1 MNKCLIIDDELPA
14 RELIQAYLEVL
25 PDFEVV
31 NSIDNAIDGFVY
43 LQNHQVDLLFLD
55 IQMPR
60 MTGLELLKSLQ
71 TRPKVVLTTA
81 FREFAADGF
90 DLDVLDYLVKP
101 ISQERFLKTI
111 SKYLYF
117 KEIVQNTSS
126 AKSAIDDAYIF
137 LKVDKE
143 HKKVFLNE
151 ILYIEGLKDYIKVY
165 TLLGMFVVYERLGYM
180 EAKLPESK
188 FVRVHKSFIVS
199 LKKVSKY
206 TNEVLNINQ
215 YEIPLG
221 RMYKQNFLGKVES
234 QEKG

>member
-31 NSIDNAIDGFVY
+31 NSIDNAIDGFIY

-143 HKKVFLNE
+143 QKKVFLNE

-165 TLLGMFVVYERLGYM
+165 TLQGMYVVYERLGYM

-188 FVRVHKSFIVS
+188 FIRVHKSFIVS
-199 LKKVSKY
+199 LNKVSKY

-215 YEIPLG
+215 QEIPLG
-221 RMYKQNFLGKVES
+221 RIYKQNFLNKVGSNE
-234 QEKG
+234 

>member
-43 LQNHQVDLLFLD
+43 LQSHPVDLLFLD

-101 ISQERFLKTI
+101 ISQERFLETI

-117 KEIVQNTSS
+117 QEIAQNASS
-126 AKSAIDDAYIF
+126 QKSAIDDAYIF

-143 HKKVFLNE
+143 QKKIFLNE

-165 TLLGMFVVYERLGYM
+165 TLKGMYVVYERLGYM

-188 FVRVHKSFIVS
+188 FVRVHKSFIIS
-199 LKKVSKY
+199 LDKVSKY
-206 TNEVLNINQ
+206 TNEVLNIDQ

-221 RMYKQNFLGKVES
+221 RMYKQNFLSKVGL
-234 QEKG
+234 QE

>member
-43 LQNHQVDLLFLD
+43 LQSHPVDLLFLD

-71 TRPKVVLTTA
+71 KRPKVVLTTA
-81 FREFAADGF
+81 FREFAVDGF

-111 SKYLYF
+111 SKYMYF
-117 KEIVQNTSS
+117 QEITQNVSS
-126 AKSAIDDAYIF
+126 QKPIIEDAYIF
-137 LKVDKE
+137 FKVDKE
-143 HKKVFLNE
+143 QKKVYLNE

-165 TLLGMFVVYERLGYM
+165 TLKGMYVVYERLGYM

-199 LKKVSKY
+199 LNKVSKY
-206 TNEVLNINQ
+206 NNEVLNINQ

-221 RMYKQNFLGKVES
+221 RIYKQNFLSKVGS
-234 QEKG
+234 QE

>member
-1 MNKCLIIDDELPA
+1 MNKCLIIDDESPA

-43 LQNHQVDLLFLD
+43 LQSHPVDLLFLD

-71 TRPKVVLTTA
+71 KRPKVVLTTA
-81 FREFAADGF
+81 FREFAVDGF

-111 SKYLYF
+111 SKYMYF
-117 KEIVQNTSS
+117 QEITQNISS
-126 AKSAIDDAYIF
+126 QKPIIEDAYIF
-137 LKVDKE
+137 FKVDKE
-143 HKKVFLNE
+143 QKKVYLNE

-165 TLLGMFVVYERLGYM
+165 TLKGMYVVYERLGYM

-199 LKKVSKY
+199 LNKVSRY
-206 TNEVLNINQ
+206 NNEVLNINQ
-215 YEIPLG
+215 HEIPLG
-221 RMYKQNFLGKVES
+221 RIYKQNFLSKVGSKE
-234 QEKG
+234 

>member
-43 LQNHQVDLLFLD
+43 LQSHPVDLLFLD

-71 TRPKVVLTTA
+71 KRPKVVLTTA
-81 FREFAADGF
+81 FREFAVDGF

-111 SKYLYF
+111 SKYMYF
-117 KEIVQNTSS
+117 QEITQNVSS
-126 AKSAIDDAYIF
+126 QKPIIEDAYIF
-137 LKVDKE
+137 FKVDKE
-143 HKKVFLNE
+143 QKKVYLNE

-165 TLLGMFVVYERLGYM
+165 TLKGMYVVYERLGYM

-199 LKKVSKY
+199 LNKVSKY
-206 TNEVLNINQ
+206 NNEVLNINQ
-215 YEIPLG
+215 HEIPLG
-221 RMYKQNFLGKVES
+221 RIYKQNFLSKVGS
-234 QEKG
+234 QE

>member
-14 RELIQAYLEVL
+14 RELIQAYLELL

-43 LQNHQVDLLFLD
+43 LQSHPVDLLFLD

-71 TRPKVVLTTA
+71 KRPKVVLTTA
-81 FREFAADGF
+81 FREFAVDGF
-90 DLDVLDYLVKP
+90 DLEVLDYLVKP

-117 KEIVQNTSS
+117 KEIVQNASS
-126 AKSAIDDAYIF
+126 PKSAIDDAYIF

-143 HKKVFLNE
+143 QKKVFLNE

-165 TLLGMFVVYERLGYM
+165 TLKGMYVVYERLGYM

-188 FVRVHKSFIVS
+188 FIRVHKSFIIS
-199 LKKVSKY
+199 LDKVSKY
-206 TNEVLNINQ
+206 SNELLNIDQ

-221 RMYKQNFLGKVES
+221 RMYKQNFLSKVGL
-234 QEKG
+234 QE

>member
-1 MNKCLIIDDELPA
+1 MNRCLVIDDELPA

-43 LQNHQVDLLFLD
+43 LQSHPVDLLFLD

-60 MTGLELLKSLQ
+60 MTGLDLLKSLQ
-71 TRPKVVLTTA
+71 KRPKVVLTTA

-117 KEIVQNTSS
+117 QEITQIGSS
-126 AKSAIDDAYIF
+126 QKSAIDEAYIF

-143 HKKVFLNE
+143 QKKVFLHE

-165 TLLGMFVVYERLGYM
+165 TLKGMYVVYERLGYM

-199 LKKVSKY
+199 LNKVSKH
-206 TNEVLNINQ
+206 TNDVLNIDH

-221 RMYKQNFLGKVES
+221 RMYKQNFLSKVGA
-234 QEKG
+234 QE

>member
-43 LQNHQVDLLFLD
+43 LQSHPVDLLFLD

-81 FREFAADGF
+81 FREYAVDGF

-101 ISQERFLKTI
+101 ISQDRFLKTI
-111 SKYLYF
+111 SKYLHF
-117 KEIVQNTSS
+117 KEITQDASS
-126 AKSAIDDAYIF
+126 QKSAIDDAYIF

-143 HKKVFLNE
+143 QKKIFLNE

-165 TLLGMFVVYERLGYM
+165 TLKGMYVVYERLGYM

-199 LKKVSKY
+199 LDKVSKY
-206 TNEVLNINQ
+206 TNDVLNIDQ

-221 RMYKQNFLGKVES
+221 RMYKQNFLSKVGL
-234 QEKG
+234 QE

>member
-43 LQNHQVDLLFLD
+43 LQNHPVDLLFLD

-71 TRPKVVLTTA
+71 KRPKVVLTTA
-81 FREFAADGF
+81 FREFAVDGF
-90 DLDVLDYLVKP
+90 DFDVLDYLVKP
-101 ISQERFLKTI
+101 ISQDRFLKTI

-117 KEIVQNTSS
+117 IEIVQNASS
-126 AKSAIDDAYIF
+126 PKSAIDDAYIF

-143 HKKVFLNE
+143 QKKVFLNE

-165 TLLGMFVVYERLGYM
+165 TLKGMYVVYERLGYM

-199 LKKVSKY
+199 LNKVSKY
-206 TNEVLNINQ
+206 SNDVLNIDQ

-221 RMYKQNFLGKVES
+221 RMYKQNFLSKMGSLE
-234 QEKG
+234 